1 MPTQIPNAR
10 REVEILDACGL
21 RMRTAARFIGTAGQ
35 FRSEVWIIHDG
46 RRYNGKSLRD
56 LMTILAEYGARL
68 ELEAHGP
75 DAEAAVT
82 ALAEA
87 VRPLE
92 W

>member
-1 MPTQIPNAR
+1 MSSEKSIAR
-10 REVEILDACGL
+10 CQVEILDSCGL
-21 RMRTAARFIGTAGQ
+21 RMRTAARFTGLAGQ
-35 FRSEVWIIHDG
+35 FRSEVWVIHDG

-56 LMTILAEYGARL
+56 LMTMIAEYGSRL

-87 VRPLE
+87 VRPCPV
-92 W
+92 